1 LNDIH
6 IIDLEN
12 MHWITPITGGSV
24 PPPIFNHFSF
34 AYHFEGKDEIVVL
47 GGVKSDN
54 EFNGS

>member
-1 LNDIH
+1 
-6 IIDLEN
+6 